1 MPTSPSDTGLHPTA
15 LELAR
20 GLNFAAVT
28 TVPSGLPRTQ
38 MVWLGTDGEH
48 LLVYTKVRRQKFLN
62 LERDPRITVMIRD
75 EENPYRYAE
84 VRGEVVEKVRGQ
96 EARDNIDEVSRKY
109 RDEDYPPDNIKT
121 ERVMLRIAA
130 RRQTIFE

>member
-38 MVWLGTDGEH
+38 MVWLGTDSEH
-48 LLVYTKVRRQKFLN
+48 LLVYTKVRRQKVLN

-75 EENPYRYAE
+75 EENPYRYPE
-84 VRGEVVEKVRGQ
+84 VGGEVVEKVRGQ
-96 EARDNIDEVSRKY
+96 EARDHIDELSQRY
-109 RDEDYPPDNIKT
+109 NDQPYPPENIKS
-121 ERVMLRIAA
+121 ERVLLRIAP
-130 RRQTIFE
+130 RRRTIVE